1 MKAVWY
7 ERQGPA
13 AEVLIVGETD
23 TPTAA
28 AGEVRVKLAA
38 SGVNPSDCNRRR
50 GAGYPLE
57 YPRVIPNSDGAGI
70 VDQVGDGVP
79 REWLGRRVWLY
90 NGQRGRAFGTAAEYI
105 ALDVDLVSPLP
116 DSVSFGAGATLGVPC
131 MTAHRCVFR
140 DGPVHGRTVLVT
152 GGAGAVGHYAI
163 QLAKWGGAQVVTT
176 VSSEPKAAH
185 ARGAGADCV
194 LNYRTEDVV
203 ERVRRF
209 TEGRGVDRIVEVD
222 FAANLETSLKVLRL
236 NAAIA
241 AYASTSNRT
250 PVIPFY
256 DMMRRNVTVQAF
268 VLSTLPL
275 DARRQAQEDIN
286 HWLETGPRLH
296 TIAGRFP
303 LEETAR
309 AHAAVE
315 AGTKLGTVVVLC
327 QPGSPL
333 D

>member
-1 MKAVWY
+1 MRAVWY

-13 AEVLIVGETD
+13 ADVLVVGETD
-23 TPTAA
+23 TPNAG

-50 GAGYPLE
+50 GAGYALE
-57 YPRVIPNSDGAGI
+57 YPRVIPNSDGAGV
-70 VDQVGDGVP
+70 VDQVGAGVP
-79 REWLGRRVWLY
+79 REWLGCRVWLY
-90 NGQRGRAFGTAAEYI
+90 NCQRGRAFGTAAESI
-105 ALDVDLVSPLP
+105 ALDVGLVTPLP
-116 DSVSFGAGATLGVPC
+116 DSVSFEAGATLGVPC

-176 VSSEPKAAH
+176 VSSETKAAH
-185 ARGAGADCV
+185 AKAAGADCV
-194 LNYRTEDVV
+194 VNYRTEDVA
-203 ERVRRF
+203 ERVMRF
-209 TEGRGVDRIVEVD
+209 TEGRGVDRIAEVD

-236 NAAIA
+236 NGAIA

-250 PVIPFY
+250 PAVPFY

-275 DARRQAQEDIN
+275 EARRQAQQDITR
-286 HWLETGPRLH
+286 WLETGPRLH
-296 TIAGRFP
+296 AIAGRFP
-303 LEETAR
+303 LDDTAR

-327 QPGSPL
+327 QPAASVH
-333 D
+333 

>member
-13 AEVLIVGETD
+13 DDVLVVGEVD
-23 TPTAA
+23 TPNAG

-57 YPRVIPNSDGAGI
+57 YPRVIPNSDGAGV

-105 ALDVDLVSPLP
+105 ALDAGLISPLP
-116 DSVSFGAGATLGVPC
+116 DSVGFEAGATLGVPC

-152 GGAGAVGHYAI
+152 GGAGAVGHYAV
-163 QLAKWGGAQVVTT
+163 QLAKWGGAQVIAT
-176 VSSEPKAAH
+176 VSSEAKSAH
-185 ARGAGADCV
+185 AKAAGADCV
-194 LNYRTEDVV
+194 VNYRTEDVA
-203 ERVRRF
+203 ERVMRV
-209 TEGRGVDRIVEVD
+209 TEGRGVDRIAEVD
-222 FAANLETSLKVLRL
+222 FAANLDASLKILKL
-236 NAAIA
+236 NGAIA

-250 PVIPFY
+250 PAVPFY
-256 DMMRRNVTVQAF
+256 DLMRRNVTVQAF

-275 DARRQAQEDIN
+275 EARRQAQQDITR
-286 HWLETGPRLH
+286 WLDSRPRLH
-296 TIAGRFP
+296 AIAGRFH
-303 LEETAR
+303 LEDTAG
-309 AHAAVE
+309 AHMAVE
-315 AGTKLGTVVVLC
+315 SGTKLGTVVVLC
-327 QPGSPL
+327 QPAGPAR
-333 D
+333 

>member
-1 MKAVWY
+1 MKAAWY

-13 AEVLIVGETD
+13 AEVLVVGETD
-23 TPTAA
+23 TPNAGP
-28 AGEVRVKLAA
+28 GEVRVMLAA

-50 GAGYPLE
+50 GAGYALE
-57 YPRVIPNSDGAGI
+57 YSRVIPNSDGAGV
-70 VDQVGDGVP
+70 VDQVGAGVP

-105 ALDVDLVSPLP
+105 TLDASLVTPLP
-116 DSVSFGAGATLGVPC
+116 ESVGFEAGATLGVPC

-140 DGPVHGRTVLVT
+140 DGPVDGRAVLVT

-176 VSSEPKAAH
+176 VSSEAKAAH
-185 ARGAGADCV
+185 ARAAGADCV
-194 LNYRTEDVV
+194 VNYRTEDVA
-203 ERVRRF
+203 ERVMSF
-209 TEGRGVDRIVEVD
+209 TEGRGVDRIAEVD
-222 FAANLETSLKVLRL
+222 FAANLDASLKVLKL
-236 NAAIA
+236 NGAIA

-250 PVIPFY
+250 PSVPFY
-256 DMMRRNVTVQAF
+256 DLMRRNVTVQAF

-275 DARRQAQEDIN
+275 EARREAQQDISR
-286 HWLETGPRLH
+286 WLGAGPRLH
-296 TIAGRFP
+296 AIAGRFP
-303 LEETAR
+303 LEDTAG

-327 QPGSPL
+327 RPEGSVH
-333 D
+333 

>member
-13 AEVLIVGETD
+13 VDVLVVGETGA
-23 TPTAA
+23 PNAG

-50 GAGYPLE
+50 GAGYSLE

-70 VDQVGDGVP
+70 VDQVGAGVA

-105 ALDVDLVSPLP
+105 ALDVGLVTPLP
-116 DSVSFGAGATLGVPC
+116 ESVSFEAGATLGVPC

-140 DGPVHGRTVLVT
+140 DGPVRGGTVLVT

-176 VSSEPKAAH
+176 VSSEAKAAH
-185 ARGAGADCV
+185 ARAAGADCTV
-194 LNYRTEDVV
+194 NYRTEHVT
-203 ERVRRF
+203 ERVMHF

-222 FAANLETSLKVLRL
+222 FAANLAASLKVLKL
-236 NAAIA
+236 NGAIA

-250 PVIPFY
+250 PTVPFY
-256 DMMRRNVTVQAF
+256 DLMRRNVTVEAF

-275 DARRQAQEDIN
+275 EARRQAQQDITR
-286 HWLETGPRLH
+286 WLEEGPRLH
-296 TIAGRFP
+296 LIAGRFS
-303 LEETAR
+303 LEDTAR
-309 AHAAVE
+309 AHEAVE

-327 QPGSPL
+327 RPAGSAH
-333 D
+333 